1 MPVAAF
7 MGSMEMF
14 GKQNTNP
21 LKVLFHVEVVQGIV
35 KVSKNN

>member
-1 MPVAAF
+1 MPVADS
-7 MGSMEMF
+7 MGSMKMF

-21 LKVLFHVEVVQGIV
+21 FKVLFHVEVVQGIV